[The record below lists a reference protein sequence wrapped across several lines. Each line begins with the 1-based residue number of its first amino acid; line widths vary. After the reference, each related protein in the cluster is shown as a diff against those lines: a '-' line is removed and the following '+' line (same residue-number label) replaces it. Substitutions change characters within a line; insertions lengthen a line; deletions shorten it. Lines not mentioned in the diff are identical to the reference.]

1 MGMMARP
8 HGAMMARP
16 HGHDGKTS
24 WGHDAQTHD
33 HDDHDGIHAG
43 VLLRDADRQLGGFPG
58 CIDLSERA
66 RALAT
71 DVVE

>member
-1 MGMMARP
+1 MMARP

-16 HGHDGKTS
+16 HGSSG
-24 WGHDAQTHD
+24 
-33 HDDHDGIHAG
+33 GIHAG
-43 VLLRDADRQLGGFPG
+43 VPLRDADRQLGGFPG
-58 CIDLSERA
+58 CVDLSERA